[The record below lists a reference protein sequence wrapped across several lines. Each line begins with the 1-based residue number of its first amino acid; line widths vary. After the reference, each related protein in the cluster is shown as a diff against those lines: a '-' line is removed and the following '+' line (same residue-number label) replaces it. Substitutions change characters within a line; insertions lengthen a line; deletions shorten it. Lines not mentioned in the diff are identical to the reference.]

1 LEPFR
6 LVEEAILDIDAIWLY
21 LLEREGLETADRI
34 VTEIFK
40 GFYRL
45 AEMPAIGHR
54 RADLTS
60 RSVLFYRIL
69 SYLIVYQPGQPAL
82 TDPRGAARKTQ
93 RGAALKATAISK
105 MWSHGKI

>member
-1 LEPFR
+1 MEPFQ
-6 LVEEAILDIDAIWLY
+6 LAEDAILDIDAIWLY

-40 GFYRL
+40 CFYRL
-45 AEMPAIGHR
+45 AEMPGIGHR

-69 SYLIVYQPGQPAL
+69 SYLIVYQPGSVPL
-82 TDPRGAARKTQ
+82 PILGV
-93 RGAALKATAISK
+93 L
-105 MWSHGKI
+105 HGKRNVARLLRQRL